1 MNRSRKQ
8 AQRLQALPTY
18 LFAEIDR
25 LKQKALKRGV
35 DLIHLGIGDPDL
47 PTPPHIVQRLAEAAR
62 DPANHQ
68 YPSYEGLLS
77 FRQAVADW
85 YLVRF
90 GVKLEAEREVLSL
103 IGSKEGIG
111 HVPLAFIDP
120 GDTVLVPD
128 PGYPV
133 YQAGT
138 VLAGGLPYFMPITK
152 ENAYLPDLKR
162 IPKEVL
168 SRARMI
174 FLNYPNNPTASVA
187 PLDFF
192 REAVDLARDFG
203 LILCHDAAYSEI
215 CFDGYR
221 PPSILQVEGAK
232 EVAVEFHSLS
242 KTYNMTGWRIGF
254 AVGNSEI
261 LSGLGRVKTNLDSGI
276 FQAVQYAGIAALT
289 GPQDCLEKSRLIFQ
303 GRRDALVKGLRELGW
318 EIDPPRASFY
328 VWIPVPRGHTSPE
341 FAALLLEQAGIV
353 VTPGN
358 GFGKHGEGFFRVAL
372 TVPESRIQEAIDRIS
387 KIDIKGRAGHS

>member
-47 PTPPHIVQRLAEAAR
+47 PTPPHIVQRLAESAR

-289 GPQDCLEKSRLIFQ
+289 GPQDSLEKSRLIFQ

>member
-1 MNRSRKQ
+1 MNEPKRQ

-25 LKQKALKRGV
+25 LKQEAIRRGM
-35 DLIHLGIGDPDL
+35 DIINLGIGDPDL
-47 PTPPHIVQRLAEAAR
+47 PTPSHIVRRLAEAAA

-77 FRQAVADW
+77 FRRAVADW
-85 YLVRF
+85 YLSRF
-90 GVKLEAEREVLSL
+90 GVTLKAEKEVLSL

-111 HVPLAFIDP
+111 HIPLAFIDP
-120 GDTVLVPD
+120 GDTVLAPD

-138 VLAGGLPYFMPITK
+138 VLAGGIPYFMPITDD
-152 ENAYLPDLKR
+152 NAYLPDFGR
-162 IPKEVL
+162 IPPDVL
-168 SRARMI
+168 SRAKMMFI
-174 FLNYPNNPTASVA
+174 NYPNNPTASVA
-187 PLDFF
+187 PLEFF
-192 REAVDLARDFG
+192 RQAVGLAREHGF
-203 LILCHDAAYSEI
+203 ILCHDAAYSEI

-254 AVGNSEI
+254 AVGNAEI
-261 LSGLGRVKTNLDSGI
+261 LAGLGRVKTNLDSGI

-289 GPQDCLEKSRLIFQ
+289 GPQDALEEVRLTFQ
-303 GRRDALVKGLRELGW
+303 GRRDALVKGLRAMGW
-318 EIDPPRASFY
+318 QVDPPRASFY
-328 VWIPVPRGHTSPE
+328 VWIPVPQGYSSAQFT
-341 FAALLLEQAGIV
+341 ALLLEREGIV

-358 GFGKHGEGFFRVAL
+358 GFGKYGEGFFRVAL
-372 TVPESRIQEAIDRIS
+372 TVPESRIEEAVDRIRR
-387 KIDIKGRAGHS
+387 IGI

>member
-1 MNRSRKQ
+1 MNRPKGQ
-8 AQRLQALPTY
+8 ARRLQALPTY

-25 LKQKALKRGV
+25 LKQEALKRGV

-47 PTPPHIVQRLAEAAR
+47 PTPPHVVQRLAEAAA

-85 YLVRF
+85 YLARF
-90 GVKLEAEREVLSL
+90 GVRLDAEREVLSL

-120 GDTVLVPD
+120 GEVVLVPD

-138 VLAGGLPYFMPITK
+138 VLAGGVPYFMPITK
-152 ENAYLPDLKR
+152 ANAYLPDLKQ
-162 IPKEVL
+162 IPPEIL
-168 SRARMI
+168 SRAKMI
-174 FLNYPNNPTASVA
+174 FLNYPNNPTAAVA
-187 PLDFF
+187 PLEFF
-192 REAVDLARDFG
+192 REAVDLAREYG

-221 PPSILQVEGAK
+221 PPSLLQVEGAK

-254 AVGNSEI
+254 AVGNAEI

-289 GPQDCLEKSRLIFQ
+289 GPQDSLEQSRLVFQ
-303 GRRDALVKGLRELGW
+303 GRRDALVRGLRHLGW
-318 EIDPPRASFY
+318 EVDSPRASFY
-328 VWIPVPRGHTSPE
+328 VWIPVPTGYTSAG

-372 TVPESRIQEAIDRIS
+372 TVPESRIQEAIARIG
-387 KIDIKGRAGHS
+387 KIDLGQQAGHP